1 MPVVHTIVGSL
12 LIVVNTLV
20 AVWGFVAYRR
30 NAPPGELFRQALA
43 LAQTLVIAQ
52 ATLGLVLIS
61 QGLRP
66 GDQLHFVYGL
76 LPLLAVAYP
85 YALRGEDGPRG
96 RPGRPRVH
104 DRTALMTRETLRGFL
119 IVIGLAIISTVFFSV
134 SSSIFAILLGTIG
147 LIFIVLMWYFG
158 YAWYRSNRMTISLMP
173 DRQRQA
179 LYAGMGAVTVAAGA
193 YSLSQFGLL
202 TLGGFTL
209 PLVIIALAGGF
220 AMLWAWEESKRY
232 HL

>member
-1 MPVVHTIVGSL
+1 MS
-12 LIVVNTLV
+12 
-20 AVWGFVAYRR
+20 
-30 NAPPGELFRQALA
+30 
-43 LAQTLVIAQ
+43 
-52 ATLGLVLIS
+52 
-61 QGLRP
+61 
-66 GDQLHFVYGL
+66 
-76 LPLLAVAYP
+76 
-85 YALRGEDGPRG
+85 
-96 RPGRPRVH
+96 
-104 DRTALMTRETLRGFL
+104 RETLRGLL
-119 IVIGLAIISTVFFSV
+119 IVIGLAIISTVFFNV
-134 SSSIFAILLGTIG
+134 SSNIFAILLGTIG

-193 YSLSQFGLL
+193 YSLSQFG
-202 TLGGFTL
+202 FTL

>member
-1 MPVVHTIVGSL
+1 MS
-12 LIVVNTLV
+12 
-20 AVWGFVAYRR
+20 
-30 NAPPGELFRQALA
+30 
-43 LAQTLVIAQ
+43 
-52 ATLGLVLIS
+52 
-61 QGLRP
+61 
-66 GDQLHFVYGL
+66 
-76 LPLLAVAYP
+76 
-85 YALRGEDGPRG
+85 
-96 RPGRPRVH
+96 
-104 DRTALMTRETLRGFL
+104 RETLRGFL
-119 IVIGLAIISTVFFSV
+119 IVIGLAIISTVFFNV
-134 SSSIFAILLGTIG
+134 SSNIFAILLGTIG
-147 LIFIVLMWYFG
+147 LIFIVLMWYVG

-209 PLVIIALAGGF
+209 PLVVIALAGGF

>member
-1 MPVVHTIVGSL
+1 M
-12 LIVVNTLV
+12 
-20 AVWGFVAYRR
+20 
-30 NAPPGELFRQALA
+30 
-43 LAQTLVIAQ
+43 
-52 ATLGLVLIS
+52 
-61 QGLRP
+61 
-66 GDQLHFVYGL
+66 YGL

-85 YALRGEDGPRG
+85 YALRGEDGRRNLLLFTIGSGARG
-96 RPGRPRVH
+96 RPGRARVH
-104 DRTALMTRETLRGFL
+104 DGAALMSRETLRGFL
-119 IVIGLAIISTVFFSV
+119 IVVGLAIISTVFFSV

-202 TLGGFTL
+202 DAGRVHAAARDHRPGGRVRHALGLGGVQAL
-209 PLVIIALAGGF
+209 PPVRRTPRG
-220 AMLWAWEESKRY
+220 
-232 HL
+232 